1 MRKITLLFLSIL
13 TMGQLQAYQEPP
25 FTYHL
30 GGYFGQNFADESS
43 KMRDNALFGIRGTV
57 MLTPFYGIN
66 FGYERLNSIDVKEST
81 STIDVDRFYGQIEVD
96 GEEQYHVVPYITL
109 GAGYELLSSDIIVD
123 GRKYDVSQAYISGG
137 LGFRYNFIPE
147 LSIFVEGNALWKTD
161 TTDLDT
167 NFIGGLVYH
176 VNATTCDNTYVTERL
191 KARPAERTTLHVGAV
206 NPVSGWKKS
215 VTVPARSAAVRKP
228 PFRTAAATPVPV
240 RSSHRSV
247 PISKRVTVVP
257 VKKSKVKKRHSQT
270 GRAKMHKVSHTGGY
284 YVLLGAYKTKS
295 GLDSMLKKL
304 RKHHVP
310 YMLRDNQ
317 SRKLTYVMA
326 GVYPDLHTARKALG
340 RLKKIQPDAYIR
352 RMK

>member
-1 MRKITLLFLSIL
+1 M
-13 TMGQLQAYQEPP
+13 
-25 FTYHL
+25 
-30 GGYFGQNFADESS
+30 
-43 KMRDNALFGIRGTV
+43 
-57 MLTPFYGIN
+57 
-66 FGYERLNSIDVKEST
+66 
-81 STIDVDRFYGQIEVD
+81 
-96 GEEQYHVVPYITL
+96 
-109 GAGYELLSSDIIVD
+109 SSDIIVD

>member
-13 TMGQLQAYQEPP
+13 IAGQLQAYQEPP

-30 GGYFGQNFADESS
+30 GGYFGQNFTDDSS
-43 KMRDNALFGIRGTV
+43 KMRDNALVGIRGTV

-66 FGYERLNSIDVKEST
+66 IGYERLNSIDIKESA

-96 GEEQYHVVPYITL
+96 GEEQYHVVPYVTL
-109 GAGYELLSSDIIVD
+109 GAGYEMLSSDIMV
-123 GRKYDVSQAYISGG
+123 GGKKYDVSQAYISGG

-147 LSIFVEGNALWKTD
+147 LSIYVEGNALWKTD

-167 NFIGGLVYH
+167 NLVGGLVYH
-176 VNATTCDNTYVTERL
+176 VNATTCDDTYVTERL
-191 KARPAERTTLHVGAV
+191 KERPAERTTLHVGAI

-215 VTVPARSAAVRKP
+215 VTVPARTTAVRKP
-228 PFRTAAATPVPV
+228 PFRTAATTVTSDVMAYRNVPFKHSHIKKKAYT
-240 RSSHRSV
+240 RSKSVKTQKFSHS
-247 PISKRVTVVP
+247 
-257 VKKSKVKKRHSQT
+257 
-270 GRAKMHKVSHTGGY
+270 GGY

-295 GLDSMLKKL
+295 GLHSMLKKL

-340 RLKKIQPDAYIR
+340 KLKKIQPDAYIR